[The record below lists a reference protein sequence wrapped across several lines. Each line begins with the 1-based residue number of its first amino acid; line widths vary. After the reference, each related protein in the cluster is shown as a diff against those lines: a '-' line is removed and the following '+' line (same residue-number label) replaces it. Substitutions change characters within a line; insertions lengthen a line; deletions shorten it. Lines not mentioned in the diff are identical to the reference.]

1 MDKTDSKKK
10 TERMT
15 KGKSLPSFLN
25 LLTLFAVFRWTLSQ
39 LLRDQTSPETAQVL
53 QRTGK

>member
-15 KGKSLPSFLN
+15 KGKSLPSPLN

-39 LLRDQTSPETAQVL
+39 LLRDQTPPETAQVL

>member
-15 KGKSLPSFLN
+15 KGKSLPSLLN